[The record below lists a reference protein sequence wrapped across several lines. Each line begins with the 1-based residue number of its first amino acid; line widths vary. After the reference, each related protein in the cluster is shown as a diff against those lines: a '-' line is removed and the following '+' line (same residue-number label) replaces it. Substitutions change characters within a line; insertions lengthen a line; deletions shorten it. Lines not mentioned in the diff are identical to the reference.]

1 MDKIALRDI
10 PSVNKVILEIE
21 KDSRIHESYLKK
33 IIQEEIELFRERIK
47 NGEINNSSIIILDEI
62 KNKVLARS
70 SLKLVNIINGTGI
83 VLHTGFGRA
92 PFNSKNLKKI
102 AKKMEGYV
110 NLEFNLNNGR
120 RGDRQEHVR
129 EILSAI
135 CESESSLV
143 VNNNAAAVM
152 LAINGIAKGGEVIV
166 SRGELVEIGGSFRIP
181 DIIHASG
188 AILKEVGTTNRTHSK
203 DYINAINKNSK
214 LILTVHTSNYVV
226 KGFTK
231 SVKLAELVSIG
242 NKYNLPVMADWGSGS
257 LIKNISKNTSLDI
270 PISQLMRDKPDIVTF
285 SGDKLIGGPQS
296 GIIVGKKNII
306 DTSQQNTLYRTLR
319 PDKLTIG
326 LLEETLR
333 SYRATSFSKDNL
345 SLNMLKASRIT
356 LKIRGEKILK
366 LIKKSKIKDLGISLV
381 PSLVEAGSGSLPEK
395 NIGSMALIFNPK
407 FIKCSMLA
415 KKLRLGKIP
424 VVGFIKEDR
433 FYIDLKAV
441 LPGQLMKLSQ
451 AINSI

>member
-1 MDKIALRDI
+1 MEKTAPKDI
-10 PSVNKVILEIE
+10 PSVNKVILEIKKE
-21 KDSRIHESYLKK
+21 SKVHESYLKK
-33 IIQEEIELFRERIK
+33 IIQ
-47 NGEINNSSIIILDEI
+47 DEI
-62 KNKVLARS
+62 DLYRRKIKKGELNKS
-70 SLKLVNIINGTGI
+70 SATILHEIKHKALSRASLSLVNVINGTGI

-102 AKKMEGYV
+102 AKNMEGYV
-110 NLEFNLNNGR
+110 NLEFNLNNGK

-129 EILSAI
+129 EIISSI

-203 DYINAINKNSK
+203 DYINAINNNTK
-214 LILTVHTSNYVV
+214 LILIVHTSNYIV

-231 SVKLAELVSIG
+231 SVKLAELVSLG
-242 NKYNLPVMADWGSGS
+242 SNYNIPVMVDWGSGS
-257 LIKNISKNTSLDI
+257 LLKNISKNTSLDT
-270 PISQLMRDKPDIVTF
+270 PINRLMKDKPDIVTF

-296 GIIVGKKNII
+296 GVVVGKKNII
-306 DTSQQNTLYRTLR
+306 KDLQENTLYRTFR

-326 LLEETLR
+326 LLEDTLR
-333 SYRATSFSKDNL
+333 SYRSTSFSKDNL
-345 SLNMLKASRIT
+345 SLNMLKTSRKT
-356 LKIRGEKILK
+356 LKKRGEKVIK
-366 LIKKSKIKDLGISLV
+366 QIKKNIIKELNISLI

-395 NIGSMALIFNPK
+395 NINSMALIFNPK
-407 FIKCSMLA
+407 LIRCSVLA
-415 KKLRLGKIP
+415 QKFRLGKIP
-424 VVGFIKEDR
+424 VVGFIKENR

-441 LPGQLMKLSQ
+441 LPSQLMKLSQ

>member
-10 PSVNKVILEIE
+10 PSVNKVILEIG

-33 IIQEEIELFRERIK
+33 IIQEEIELLRERIK
-47 NGEINNSSIIILDEI
+47 NGEINNSSSIILDEI

-92 PFNSKNLKKI
+92 PFNSKSLKKI

-231 SVKLAELVSIG
+231 SVKLAELVSLG

-257 LIKNISKNTSLDI
+257 LIKNVSKNTSLDI

-296 GIIVGKKNII
+296 GIIVGKKSII
-306 DTSQQNTLYRTLR
+306 DTFQQNTLYRTLR

-345 SLNMLKASRIT
+345 SLNMLKASRNT
-356 LKIRGEKILK
+356 LKLRGQKILR

-433 FYIDLKAV
+433 FYIDLKAI

>member
-1 MDKIALRDI
+1 MEKTTLRDI
-10 PSVNKVILEIE
+10 PSVNRVLLEIKE
-21 KDSRIHESYLKK
+21 DSKIHESFLKK
-33 IIQEEIELFRERIK
+33 IIQDEIEIYRKKIKDGLIEKTSSALLEEIK
-47 NGEINNSSIIILDEI
+47 Y
-62 KNKVLARS
+62 KVTNRAS
-70 SLKLVNIINGTGI
+70 TNLVNVINGTGI

-92 PFNSKNLKKI
+92 PFNSKSLKNI

-110 NLEFNLNNGR
+110 NLEFNLYNGK

-129 EILSAI
+129 EILSSI
-135 CESESSLV
+135 CGSESSLV
-143 VNNNAAAVM
+143 INNNAAAVM
-152 LAINGIAKGGEVIV
+152 LAINDIAKGGEVIV

-188 AILKEVGTTNRTHSK
+188 AILKEIGTTNRTHSI
-203 DYINAINKNSK
+203 DYINAINKNTK
-214 LILTVHTSNYVV
+214 LILSVHTSNYVV

-231 SVKLAELVSIG
+231 SVKLSELVSLG
-242 NKYNLPVMADWGSGS
+242 KKYSIPIMVDWGSGS
-257 LIKNISKNTSLDI
+257 LLKNISKDTILDI
-270 PISQLMRDKPDIVTF
+270 PINQLMKDQPDVITF

-296 GIIVGKKNII
+296 GIVVGRENII
-306 DTSQQNTLYRTLR
+306 NNLQKNTLYRTFR

-333 SYRATSFSKDNL
+333 SYRSTSFSKDNF
-345 SLNMLKASRIT
+345 SLNMLKTSRAI
-356 LKIRGEKILK
+356 LKKRGEKLIK
-366 LIKKSKIKDLGISLV
+366 IIKKSTIKDLNISLV

-395 NIGSMALIFNPK
+395 NIKSMALVFNPK
-407 FIKCSMLA
+407 LIKCNMLA

-424 VVGFIKEDR
+424 VVGFIKDNR

-441 LPGQLMKLSQ
+441 LPSQFMKLSQ

>member
-92 PFNSKNLKKI
+92 PFNSKSLKKI

>member
-47 NGEINNSSIIILDEI
+47 NGEINNSSTIILDEI

-92 PFNSKNLKKI
+92 PFNSKSLKKI

-306 DTSQQNTLYRTLR
+306 DTFQQNTLYRTLR

-356 LKIRGEKILK
+356 LKARGQKILR
-366 LIKKSKIKDLGISLV
+366 LIKKSKIKDLGISLI

>member
-1 MDKIALRDI
+1 MKKTVPKDI
-10 PSVNKVILEIE
+10 PSVNKVIIDIK
-21 KDSRIHESYLKK
+21 KDSKIHESYLKK
-33 IIQEEIELFRERIK
+33 IVQDEIELYRRKIK
-47 NGEINNSSIIILDEI
+47 NGELNKTAAALLDEI
-62 KNKVLARS
+62 KYKVLARAS
-70 SLKLVNIINGTGI
+70 HNLVNVINGTGI

-110 NLEFNLNNGR
+110 NLEFNLNDGK

-129 EILSAI
+129 AILSSV

-166 SRGELVEIGGSFRIP
+166 SRGELVEIGGLFRIP

-203 DYINAINKNSK
+203 DYINAINKNTK
-214 LILTVHTSNYVV
+214 LILTVHTSNYIV

-231 SVKLAELVSIG
+231 SVRLAELVSLG
-242 NKYNLPVMADWGSGS
+242 HNYNLPVMVDWGSGS
-257 LIKNISKNTSLDI
+257 LLKNISKNTSLDI
-270 PISQLMRDKPDIVTF
+270 PINQLMKDKPDIVTF

-296 GIIVGKKNII
+296 GIIVGKGNII
-306 DTSQQNTLYRTLR
+306 KALQKNTLYRPFR

-326 LLEETLR
+326 LLEDTLR
-333 SYRATSFSKDNL
+333 SYRSTSFTKDNL
-345 SLNMLKASRIT
+345 SLNMLNTSRKT
-356 LKIRGEKILK
+356 LKKRGEKVIM
-366 LIKKSKIKDLGISLV
+366 LIKKNIIRDLDISLV

-395 NIGSMALIFNPK
+395 NIKSMALIFNPK

-415 KKLRLGKIP
+415 RKLRLGEIP
-424 VVGFIKEDR
+424 VVGFIKENR
-433 FYIDLKAV
+433 FYIDLKAI
-441 LPGQLMKLSQ
+441 LPSQLMKLSQ

>member
-92 PFNSKNLKKI
+92 PFNSKSLKKI

-110 NLEFNLNNGR
+110 NLEFNLNNGQ

-257 LIKNISKNTSLDI
+257 LIKNISKNTSLEI

-306 DTSQQNTLYRTLR
+306 DTFQQNTLYRTLR

-333 SYRATSFSKDNL
+333 SYRVTSFSKDNL

-356 LKIRGEKILK
+356 LKFRGQKILR
-366 LIKKSKIKDLGISLV
+366 LIKKSKIKELGISLV

>member
-1 MDKIALRDI
+1 MKKTVLKDI
-10 PSVNKVILEIE
+10 PSVNKVILEIT
-21 KDSRIHESYLKK
+21 KDSSIHESYLKK
-33 IIQEEIELFRERIK
+33 IIQKEIDLVREKIK
-47 NGEINNSSIIILDEI
+47 FGEINKSSAIILDEI

-70 SLKLVNIINGTGI
+70 SINMVNVINGTGI

-92 PFNSKNLKKI
+92 PFNSQNLKKI
-102 AKKMEGYV
+102 AKKMEGYI
-110 NLEFNLNNGR
+110 NLEFNLNNGK
-120 RGDRQEHVR
+120 RGDRQDHVR

-188 AILKEVGTTNRTHSK
+188 AILKEVGTTNRTHRK
-203 DYINAINKNSK
+203 DYKNAINKNTK
-214 LILTVHTSNYVV
+214 LILTVHTSNYIV

-231 SVKLAELVSIG
+231 SVGLAELVSLAR
-242 NKYNLPVMADWGSGS
+242 KYNIPVMADWGSGS
-257 LIKNISKNTSLDI
+257 LLKNISKNTSLDI
-270 PISQLMRDKPDIVTF
+270 PISQLMKNNPDIITF

-296 GIIVGKKNII
+296 GIIVGKKYII
-306 DTSQQNTLYRTLR
+306 NVLQKNTLYRTFR

-333 SYRATSFSKDNL
+333 SYRSKSFTKDNL
-345 SLNMLKASRIT
+345 SLNMLKTSPKT
-356 LKIRGEKILK
+356 LKARGEKVIK
-366 LIKKSKIKDLGISLV
+366 LIKKNIINDLGISLAN
-381 PSLVEAGSGSLPEK
+381 SLVKAGSGSLPEK
-395 NIGSMALIFNPK
+395 NISSVALIFNPK
-407 FIKCSMLA
+407 IIKCSMLA
-415 KKLRLGKIP
+415 KKFRLGKTP
-424 VVGFIKEDR
+424 VVGFIKNNR
-433 FYIDLKAV
+433 FIIDLKAV
-441 LPGQLMKLSQ
+441 LPNQLIKLSQ

>member
-1 MDKIALRDI
+1 MEKTAPRDI
-10 PSVNKVILEIE
+10 PSVNKVILEI
-21 KDSRIHESYLKK
+21 KQDAKIHESYLKK
-33 IIQEEIELFRERIK
+33 IVQ
-47 NGEINNSSIIILDEI
+47 DEI
-62 KNKVLARS
+62 DIYREKIKKGLINKSSSALLDQIKYKVLSRAS
-70 SLKLVNIINGTGI
+70 INLVNVINGTGI

-92 PFNSKNLKKI
+92 PFSSKNLKSI

-110 NLEFNLNNGR
+110 NLEFNLNDGK

-129 EILSAI
+129 EVLSAV

-181 DIIHASG
+181 DIINASG
-188 AILKEVGTTNRTHSK
+188 AILKEIGTTNRTHNK
-203 DYINAINKNSK
+203 DYINAINKKTK
-214 LILTVHTSNYVV
+214 LILTVHTSNYIV

-231 SVKLAELVSIG
+231 SVRLAELVSLG
-242 NKYNLPVMADWGSGS
+242 DKYNIPVMADWGSGS
-257 LIKNISKNTSLDI
+257 LLKNISKDTDLDI
-270 PISQLMRDKPDIVTF
+270 PISQLMKDKPDIVTF

-296 GIIVGKKNII
+296 GIVVGKKNII
-306 DTSQQNTLYRTLR
+306 RTLQKNTLYRTFR

-333 SYRATSFSKDNL
+333 SYRSTSFSKDNL
-345 SLNMLKASRIT
+345 SLKMLKTSRNT
-356 LKIRGEKILK
+356 LKKRGEKIIS
-366 LIKKSKIKDLGISLV
+366 LIKKNIIKDLGISLV

-395 NIGSMALIFNPK
+395 NIKSMALIFNPK
-407 FIKCSMLA
+407 IIKCSMLA
-415 KKLRLGKIP
+415 KKLRIGEIP
-424 VVGFIKEDR
+424 VVGFIKENR
-433 FYIDLKAV
+433 FYVDLKAV
-441 LPGQLMKLSQ
+441 LPSQLMKLAQ

>member
-1 MDKIALRDI
+1 MEKTAPKDI
-10 PSVNKVILEIE
+10 PSVNKVILELKKDIE
-21 KDSRIHESYLKK
+21 IHESYLKK
-33 IIQEEIELFRERIK
+33 MIQKEIEVVRGKIR
-47 NGEINNSSIIILDEI
+47 NGEINKSSASLLDEI

-70 SLKLVNIINGTGI
+70 SLNMVNVINGTGI

-92 PFNSKNLKKI
+92 PFRFKSLKKI
-102 AKKMEGYV
+102 VKKMEGYV
-110 NLEFNLNNGR
+110 NLEYNLNNGR

-129 EILSAI
+129 GILSAI

-143 VNNNAAAVM
+143 INNNAAAVM

-188 AILKEVGTTNRTHSK
+188 AILKEVGTTNRTHRE
-203 DYINAINKNSK
+203 DYKNAINNKTK
-214 LILTVHTSNYVV
+214 LILNVHTSNYIV

-231 SVKLAELVSIG
+231 SVGLAELVSLG
-242 NKYNLPVMADWGSGS
+242 RKYNLPVMADWGSGS
-257 LIKNISKNTSLDI
+257 LLKSISKNTSLDI
-270 PISQLMRDKPDIVTF
+270 PISQLMKDKPDIVTF

-306 DTSQQNTLYRTLR
+306 NVLQKNTLYRTFR
-319 PDKLTIG
+319 PDKLVIG

-333 SYRATSFSKDNL
+333 SYRSRSFTKDNL
-345 SLNMLKASRIT
+345 SLNMLKTSRKI
-356 LKIRGEKILK
+356 LKTRGEKVIK
-366 LIKKSKIKDLGISLV
+366 LIKKNKIKDLGICLV

-395 NIGSMALIFNPK
+395 NISSMAFIFNPK

-415 KKLRLGKIP
+415 EKFRLGKIP
-424 VVGFIKEDR
+424 VVGFIKENR

-441 LPGQLMKLSQ
+441 LPNQLIKLSQ

>member
-1 MDKIALRDI
+1 MEKTSPKDI
-10 PSVNKVILEIE
+10 PSVNRVIMEIK
-21 KDSRIHESYLKK
+21 KDSKIHESYLKK
-33 IIQEEIELFRERIK
+33 IIQDEIEVYRKKIK
-47 NGEINNSSIIILDEI
+47 NGELNKSSLIILNEI
-62 KNKVLARS
+62 KYKILSRS
-70 SLKLVNIINGTGI
+70 SHNLVNVINGTGI

-92 PFNSKNLKKI
+92 PFNVKNLKKI

-110 NLEFNLNNGR
+110 NLEFDLNNGK

-129 EILSAI
+129 HTLSSI

-181 DIIHASG
+181 NIIHASG
-188 AILKEVGTTNRTHSK
+188 AILKEVGTTNRTHIK
-203 DYINAINKNSK
+203 DYKDAINKNTK
-214 LILTVHTSNYVV
+214 LILNVHTSNYIV

-231 SVKLAELVSIG
+231 SVRLAELVSLRD
-242 NKYNLPVMADWGSGS
+242 KYSIPVMVDWGSGS
-257 LIKNISKNTSLDI
+257 LLKNISKNVSLDI
-270 PISQLMRDKPDIVTF
+270 PINQLMKDKPDIVTF

-296 GIIVGKKNII
+296 GIIVGGGNII
-306 DTSQQNTLYRTLR
+306 KDLQKNTLYRTFR

-333 SYRATSFSKDNL
+333 GYRSTSFSKDNL
-345 SLNMLKASRIT
+345 SLHMLKTPR
-356 LKIRGEKILK
+356 KILRKHGEKVIS
-366 LIKKSKIKDLGISLV
+366 LIKKSIIKDLDIALV
-381 PSLVEAGSGSLPEK
+381 SSMVEAGSGSLPEK
-395 NIGSMALIFNPK
+395 NIKSMALIFNPK
-407 FIKCSMLA
+407 IMKCSVLA

-441 LPGQLMKLSQ
+441 LPSQLIKLSQ

>member
-1 MDKIALRDI
+1 MKKTVPKDI
-10 PSVNKVILEIE
+10 PSVNKVIIDIK
-21 KDSRIHESYLKK
+21 KDSKIHESYLKK
-33 IIQEEIELFRERIK
+33 IVQDEIELYRRKIK
-47 NGEINNSSIIILDEI
+47 NGELNKTSAALLYEI
-62 KNKVLARS
+62 KYKVLARAS
-70 SLKLVNIINGTGI
+70 HNLVNVINGTGI

-110 NLEFNLNNGR
+110 NLEFNLNDGK

-129 EILSAI
+129 AILSSV

-166 SRGELVEIGGSFRIP
+166 SRGELVEIGGLFRIP

-203 DYINAINKNSK
+203 DYINAINKNTK
-214 LILTVHTSNYVV
+214 LILTVHTSNYIV

-231 SVKLAELVSIG
+231 SVRLAELVSIG
-242 NKYNLPVMADWGSGS
+242 DNYNLPVMVDWGSGS
-257 LIKNISKNTSLDI
+257 LLKNISKNTSLDI
-270 PISQLMRDKPDIVTF
+270 PINQLMKDKPDIVTF

-296 GIIVGKKNII
+296 GIIVGKGKII
-306 DTSQQNTLYRTLR
+306 KALQKNTLYRPFR

-326 LLEETLR
+326 LLEDTLR
-333 SYRATSFSKDNL
+333 SYRSTSFTKDNL
-345 SLNMLKASRIT
+345 SLNMLNTSRKT
-356 LKIRGEKILK
+356 LKKRGEKVIM
-366 LIKKSKIKDLGISLV
+366 LIKKNIIRDLDLSLV

-395 NIGSMALIFNPK
+395 NIKSMALIFNPK

-415 KKLRLGKIP
+415 RKLRLGEIP
-424 VVGFIKEDR
+424 VVGFIKENR
-433 FYIDLKAV
+433 FYIDLKAI
-441 LPGQLMKLSQ
+441 LPSQLMKLSQ